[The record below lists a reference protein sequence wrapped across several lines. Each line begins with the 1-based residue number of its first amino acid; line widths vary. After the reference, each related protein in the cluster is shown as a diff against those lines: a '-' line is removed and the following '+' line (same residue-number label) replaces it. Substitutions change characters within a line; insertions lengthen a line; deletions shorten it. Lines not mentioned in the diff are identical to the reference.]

1 MFLFISLLLLMVFL
15 TCVDPPIIRSA
26 GLPAALEE
34 VAGEASLDGGFSAM
48 IEALI
53 QATSSWERKSSC
65 SSRKVYSGGLPRD
78 GLDAA
83 NGAVPNQRT
92 HMAVNA
98 MYCMRPPE
106 FIFCHG
112 LIACQA
118 VSDQY

>member
-1 MFLFISLLLLMVFL
+1 MFLVYQPTSLDGPFN
-15 TCVDPPIIRSA
+15 VDPPIIRSA

-34 VAGEASLDGGFSAM
+34 AAGEASFDGGFSVM

-83 NGAVPNQRT
+83 MAPSRT
-92 HMAVNA
+92 SGT
-98 MYCMRPPE
+98 
-106 FIFCHG
+106 HG
-112 LIACQA
+112 HQCNVLYA
-118 VSDQY
+118 SS